1 MYLLDTDTVIYSLK
15 GEPAVK
21 KNLREH
27 FHDPLKMSV
36 ITLMELYYGAHK
48 SQKIASNL
56 AKIKTLEISFQI
68 IPISEESA
76 EIFGMT
82 RAQLEKAG
90 SPIARVSHESSSR
103 DCEDGRATGQQPQ
116 GLEPEAYLNEYVAGF
131 EARGRPEGRAYPQ
144 SQQAIREI
152 CGPNDFDL
160 IIASCALSDNLVLV
174 TNNVKHF
181 QRIEGLK
188 LTNWTEYPT
197 KKT

>member
-1 MYLLDTDTVIYSLK
+1 VYLLDTDTVIYSLK

-27 FHDPLKMSV
+27 FHDPMKMSV

-76 EIFGMT
+76 GIFGMT
-82 RAQLEKAG
+82 KAQLEKAG
-90 SPIARVSHESSSR
+90 SPL
-103 DCEDGRATGQQPQ
+103 D
-116 GLEPEAYLNEYVAGF
+116 
-131 EARGRPEGRAYPQ
+131 
-144 SQQAIREI
+144 
-152 CGPNDFDL
+152 DFDL
-160 IIASCALSDNLVLV
+160 IIASCALSNNLVLV
-174 TNNVKHF
+174 TNNVRHF

-188 LTNWTEYPT
+188 LANWTEYPP
-197 KKT
+197 KKP